1 MKRLLPIF
9 LSFLLFSPGFSKNAK
24 PSKDTIN
31 FLAFNDF
38 HGSFQAAGN
47 VPGAGRLTASLL
59 DLRASLP
66 NVMVLAGGDNYS
78 GGYFPRMTGG
88 LPQNTV
94 FDRCGVEYSAI
105 GNHEFDWGIEAM
117 QERLRWGNTRYIA
130 ANIFTDS
137 LSGQRPEWAVPYV
150 IEHRA
155 LKNGTQVRIAL
166 IGLTSCETKTAALP
180 SIVAHLDFANPVATT
195 RKIMQSLQD
204 SADLYILL
212 THIGTAMR
220 NDSVV
225 FTDEGVDGLSRIKGV
240 DGILSGHS
248 HKSVYGLKDGIPVI
262 QAQNY
267 GRKIARL
274 QYEVSRDKKGR
285 LSHRFLS
292 GELIETGHSTDTEIE
307 ALVESFLSNPTYGFS
322 RILTQNLQELDPETQ
337 LEGTG
342 LFRLGALVTQ
352 SYADSYRHGTKA
364 DSTEIILGVCNAGSI
379 RTILPQGEITQLQ
392 AGNIVPFGGVLEAF
406 RINGSRLRALFQY
419 GIECKAGWMQYHN
432 MEVTIENGKITDMV
446 YVRNGKR
453 TPIEDN
459 TPCTIIT
466 EHFMSSGGDGYPT
479 ELFAPLETEFSK
491 IPAAQRNPTDVF
503 IHYLESQPQI
513 DLNDIAMPTIIW
525 K

>member
-1 MKRLLPIF
+1 MRRF
-9 LSFLLFSPGFSKNAK
+9 LSFFLSLTLLVPGFSKSVK
-24 PSKDTIN
+24 PSKDTLN

-38 HGSFQAAGN
+38 HGSFQASGT
-47 VPGAGRLTASLL
+47 VPGAARLTSSLL

-88 LPQNTV
+88 LPQNSV
-94 FDRCGVEYSAI
+94 FNRCGVEYSAI

-117 QERLRWGNTRYIA
+117 RERLYWGNTRYLS

-137 LSGQRPEWAVPYV
+137 LSGARPDWAVPYV

-155 LKNGTQVRIAL
+155 LKNGTPVRIAL
-166 IGLTSCETKTAALP
+166 IGLTTCETKTAALP
-180 SIVAHLDFANPVATT
+180 SIVADLDFACPVETT
-195 RKIMQSLQD
+195 KKIMQALKD

-212 THIGTAMR
+212 THIGTKMQ
-220 NDSVV
+220 DGMVI
-225 FTDEGVDGLSRIKGV
+225 FTDADVDGLSRIEGV

-248 HKSVYGLKDGIPVI
+248 HQSVYGLKDGIPVI

-274 QYEVSRDKKGR
+274 QYEVSRDRKGR
-285 LSHRFLS
+285 LSHRFLA
-292 GELIETGHSTDTEIE
+292 GELIETGLSSDVETE
-307 ALVESFLSNPTYGFS
+307 ALVESFLSNPVYGFH
-322 RILTQNLQELDPETQ
+322 RILTENSQELDPET
-337 LEGTG
+337 LIEGTG
-342 LFRLGALVTQ
+342 LFALGTLVTQ
-352 SYADSYRHGTKA
+352 SYADIYRRSTQT
-364 DSTEIILGVCNAGSI
+364 DSTEIVLGVCNAGAI
-379 RTILPQGEITQLQ
+379 RTVLPQGEITQLQ

-406 RINGSRLRALFQY
+406 RFNGSRLRRLFQY

-432 MEVTIENGKITDMV
+432 MEVTIENGKITDMA
-446 YVRNGKR
+446 YVHNGKR
-453 TPIEDN
+453 TPIEDT

-479 ELFAPLETEFSK
+479 ELFVPLVPEFSEVS
-491 IPAAQRNPTDVF
+491 AGQRNPTDVF
-503 IHYLESQPQI
+503 IRYLESKPQI
-513 DLNDIAMPTIIW
+513 NLNDIALPVVIR

>member
-1 MKRLLPIF
+1 MKRF
-9 LSFLLFSPGFSKNAK
+9 LSLFLSLTLLASGFSKNVK
-24 PSKDTIN
+24 PSKDTLN

-38 HGSFQAAGN
+38 HGSFQASGT
-47 VPGAGRLTASLL
+47 VPGAARLTASLMA
-59 DLRASLP
+59 LRASLP

-88 LPQNTV
+88 LPQNSV
-94 FDRCGVEYSAI
+94 FNRCGVEYSAI
-105 GNHEFDWGIEAM
+105 GNHEFDWGIDAM
-117 QERLRWGNTRYIA
+117 RERLAWGNTRYLS

-137 LSGQRPEWAVPYV
+137 LSGTRPDWAVPYV
-150 IEHRA
+150 IEHRM
-155 LKNGTQVRIAL
+155 LKNGTPVRIAL

-180 SIVAHLDFANPVATT
+180 SIVADLDFACPVETT
-195 RKIMQSLQD
+195 RKIMQDLKD

-212 THIGTAMR
+212 THIGTKMQD
-220 NDSVV
+220 NSVV
-225 FTDEGVDGLSRIKGV
+225 FTDDGVDGLSRIEGL

-274 QYEVSRDKKGR
+274 QYEVYRDRKGR
-285 LSHRFLS
+285 ISHRFLA
-292 GELIETGHSTDTEIE
+292 GELIETGPTSDAETE
-307 ALVESFLSNPTYGFS
+307 ALVESFLSNPVYGFN
-322 RILTQNLQELDPETQ
+322 RILTHNLQEIDPETK

-342 LFRLGALVTQ
+342 LSALGALVTQ
-352 SYADSYRHGTKA
+352 SYADSYRRSMPA

-379 RTILPQGEITQLQ
+379 RTILPKGEITQLQ

-406 RINGSRLRALFQY
+406 RLDGSRLRRLFQY

-432 MEVTIENGKITDMV
+432 MEVTIENSKITDMA
-446 YVRNGKR
+446 YLRNGKR
-453 TPIEDN
+453 TPIKDT
-459 TPCTIIT
+459 TPCIIIT

-479 ELFAPLETEFSK
+479 ELFTPLEPGFAE

-503 IHYLESQPQI
+503 IRYLESQSQI
-513 DLNDIAMPTIIW
+513 DLKDIALPTVIR